1 MQDIVIRA
9 EHVSKLYKL
18 GVINHGTLY
27 RDLQSWWAR
36 LRNLPDPNQS
46 VSDIARRSDG
56 AARLTG
62 DIFRAL
68 DDVSFEVKHGDIVGI
83 VGHNGAGKSTL
94 LKLMSRITMPTSGF
108 IGIKGRIASL
118 LEVGTGF
125 HPELTGRENV
135 YLNGAILGMSR
146 SEVTSKF
153 EEIVEF
159 AEIGDFIDTP
169 VKRYSSGM
177 YVRLAFS
184 VAAHLEPEILLVDEV
199 LAVGDVNFQNKCMGR
214 MQDVTRAGRTIIFV
228 SHNMTAVGSL
238 CPQSIL
244 LADGKVAMSGET
256 ADVIKAYLDR
266 PGSGGKSRYEID
278 PSEVDGKA
286 VITKVSVFDNAEVI
300 QDAVELTEPFSIE
313 VEYELREP
321 LSGLSVGLQIML
333 EDGYTTVVSLSD
345 PELEATR
352 LGTREA
358 GLYRARVRVPACLLN
373 TGTYYLR
380 IGISSRFS
388 IYSVVE
394 GVRFDVEDNV
404 GIIQMLGQQ
413 RKPSISAIQLPW
425 DVQKLHM
432 RNKDGVLK

>member
-46 VSDIARRSDG
+46 VTDIARRTDG

-83 VGHNGAGKSTL
+83 VGRNGAGKSTL

-286 VITKVSVFDNAEVI
+286 VITKVSVFDNAEFI

-345 PELEATR
+345 PELEAAR

-358 GLYRARVRVPACLLN
+358 GLYRARVQVPACLLN